1 MASASDVFLTPKEIA
16 ENTLKDVK
24 TVSLIEGCSACSV
37 IFECTTST
45 NKVCMKVSFVHPP
58 SSSNLSVDYNGLL
71 KFTTT
76 EVESEQTREKQHR
89 MHDELIRYNS
99 VLQFIP
105 DAYGSCTLTPDM
117 FNSYF
122 DLTPPRGVQV
132 DARALD
138 HIKLIVETAKKN
150 QLRIHILFM
159 EFLIGVGGYNKKNAV
174 HVRHTPYIVAAI
186 LAVVIVTG
194 VISQDMHPDNVQIGI
209 NDVDGS
215 VTGFKLIDWDRSIS
229 IYSDDLT
236 GWIDSLADN
245 PELFILVCRC
255 FPDVTLITLIE
266 RITTQ
271 QEWDKSK
278 DNLKNL
284 LKINFT
290 TYHIYL
296 SQRILE
302 LKSNH
307 HSLTAERKRYDIF
320 DLLTFIGFMDCVLKW
335 ARMSSTTMQFSPFIY
350 NLFKHIEGI
359 ALHEYLDLNEL
370 LTLRETYLESLKSVQ
385 PNPSTSLTGVVGVLN
400 AISSKLDG
408 FLVQHDFAR
417 KGGRPRY
424 LKRTHHNTIKKQQR
438 NKNNRKSIKRIYR
451 RSKIRKR
458 NTRK

>member
-1 MASASDVFLTPKEIA
+1 MASASDVLTPEEIA
-16 ENTLKDVK
+16 KKILKDVK

-105 DAYGSCTLTPDM
+105 DAYGSCTLTPEI

-122 DLTPPRGVQV
+122 NLTPPRGVQV
-132 DARALD
+132 DARARV
-138 HIKLIVETAKKN
+138 HIDLIVQKAKEN
-150 QLRIHILFM
+150 GLSIHILFM

-174 HVRHTPYIVAAI
+174 HVSNTPDIVAAI

-236 GWIDSLADN
+236 GWIDLLVETPN
-245 PELFILVCRC
+245 LFILVCTC
-255 FPDVTLITLIE
+255 FPDETLITLIKS
-266 RITTQ
+266 ITIPTQ
-271 QEWDKSK
+271 WDELK
-278 DNLKNL
+278 DNLKTI

-290 TYHIYL
+290 TYHKYL

-307 HSLTAERKRYDIF
+307 RSLTAERKIYDIF

-335 ARMSSTTMQFSPFIY
+335 ARTRSSTMQFSPFIY

-359 ALHEYLDLNEL
+359 ALHEYIDLNEL
-370 LTLRETYLESLKSVQ
+370 LTLRKTYLECLKSVQ
-385 PNPSTSLTGVVGVLN
+385 PTHSTSLTGVVGVLN
-400 AISSKLDG
+400 AISIKLDG
-408 FLVQHDFAR
+408 FLVPSGSAGR
-417 KGGRPRY
+417 GGRPRY